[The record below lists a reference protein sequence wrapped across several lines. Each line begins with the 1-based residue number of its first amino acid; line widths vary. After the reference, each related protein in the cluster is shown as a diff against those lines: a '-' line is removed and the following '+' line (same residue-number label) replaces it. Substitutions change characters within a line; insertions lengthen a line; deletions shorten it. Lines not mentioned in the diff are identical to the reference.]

1 MTPCFSFLLC
11 TMGIVMAAFSP
22 LWWTGHARAHMRNSA
37 KCLMQTKGWI
47 SVNCCHYWS
56 WYTRGEKHRRR
67 PRARSG
73 KNLNSLLDHG
83 AWATHVTC
91 PVKKGYRRGVGL
103 TEESLG
109 SRWNLKLWE
118 KLVLHLR
125 VRSGEDS
132 RNTKIEGKGSL
143 QRNREWDSRDL
154 VRGLVGNS
162 GKEFQGVL
170 QHFSA
175 QWDC

>member
-1 MTPCFSFLLC
+1 M
-11 TMGIVMAAFSP
+11 
-22 LWWTGHARAHMRNSA
+22 
-37 KCLMQTKGWI
+37 
-47 SVNCCHYWS
+47 
-56 WYTRGEKHRRR
+56 
-67 PRARSG
+67 
-73 KNLNSLLDHG
+73 
-83 AWATHVTC
+83 TC

-143 QRNREWDSRDL
+143 QRNRE
-154 VRGLVGNS
+154 
-162 GKEFQGVL
+162 
-170 QHFSA
+170 
-175 QWDC
+175 